1 MSDDE
6 ITPEMAEA
14 GASVLLLDFLSGSE
28 EDRREVARRVYD
40 AMRAEAFVICP
51 VCEDNRG

>member
-6 ITPEMAEA
+6 ITPEMVEA
-14 GASVLLLDFLSGSE
+14 GATVLLLDFLSGSE
-28 EDRREVARRVYD
+28 DCRREVARRVYD